1 MTPEL
6 RKVMGDAAIKAA
18 KSVNY
23 EGAGTVEFLVD
34 KDHNFYFMEMNT
46 RIQVEHPVTEE
57 ITNYDLVE
65 EQIKVAAG
73 KEIEQRELIMRG
85 HAIECRINAEDPA
98 HNFRPS
104 AGLIESFHIPG
115 GHSVRVDTHAYAG
128 YRIPP
133 YYDSMIAKLIVRA
146 PTRKEAI
153 NRMKRALV
161 EFVVE
166 GVKTTIPYH
175 KQLMEDENF
184 IKGTFNTHYLEEE
197 FEFIPE
203 N

>member
-1 MTPEL
+1 
-6 RKVMGDAAIKAA
+6 MGQAAINAA
-18 KSVNY
+18 KSVDY

-133 YYDSMIAKLIVRA
+133 HYDSMIAKLIVRA

>member
-1 MTPEL
+1 
-6 RKVMGDAAIKAA
+6 
-18 KSVNY
+18 
-23 EGAGTVEFLVD
+23 
-34 KDHNFYFMEMNT
+34 
-46 RIQVEHPVTEE
+46 
-57 ITNYDLVE
+57 
-65 EQIKVAAG
+65 
-73 KEIEQRELIMRG
+73 MRG

-128 YRIPP
+128 YRIPS